1 MQPLRNLRCVRR
13 GAAAAAATAI
23 ASLFHL
29 WREPIGVRI
38 DQEFVQRSLNIETM
52 HRTRAKGL
60 KLLLQRGVQL
70 IIQVEQIIRVFNA
83 ELIKRTTKSLGVAR
97 LDLLKPLMGA

>member
-1 MQPLRNLRCVRR
+1 
-13 GAAAAAATAI
+13 
-23 ASLFHL
+23 
-29 WREPIGVRI
+29 
-38 DQEFVQRSLNIETM
+38 M

-83 ELIKRTTKSLGVAR
+83 ELIKRTTKPLGVAR
-97 LDLLKPLMGA
+97 FDLLKPLMGA